1 MNFSSNKK
9 GVLLYNKIH
18 SIHRASMVSR
28 ENPERLERGYKF
40 IKNRSDILKYYDL
53 LEDYDPATKEELLKV
68 HEKTYVDFIEGYC
81 KKGGGFLGDSTY
93 VQKGSCKAAR
103 YSAGGA
109 IELCKRV
116 LKDYQTGFALIRPP
130 GHHALPDNYGGYCLY
145 NNAAIAARWLQNNKK
160 RKIMI
165 IDWDGH
171 AANGTMRTFY
181 SDPDVLTISIHR
193 DPEGFYPHDGFS
205 HQIGKSAGRGYSV
218 NICLPRGSGDTELK
232 KSFNDVVFPLAEVFD
247 PDFVIGCNGFDSHQ
261 SDSVVGLNYTLDS
274 YYFISSELGKRYK
287 NKLGLVMEGGYE
299 KFNGKLLHVV
309 LSGLLGRENPY
320 GGVEPNLSSSIIQK
334 GSVCKDTMEEIKEL
348 KSILKEFSLGSKAF
362 T

>member
-1 MNFSSNKK
+1 
-9 GVLLYNKIH
+9 
-18 SIHRASMVSR
+18 MVSR

-40 IKNRSDILKYYDL
+40 IQNRSDVLDYYDL
-53 LEDYDPATKEELLKV
+53 LEDYEPANEEDLLKV

-109 IELCKRV
+109 IEVCKRV
-116 LKDYQTGFALIRPP
+116 MSDYQAGFALIRPP

-145 NNAAIAARWLQNNKK
+145 NNAAIATRWLQEQGK

-165 IDWDGH
+165 VDWDGH

-181 SDPDVLTISIHR
+181 SDPDVLTISVHR

-205 HQIGKSAGRGYSV
+205 HQIGKAAGRGYSA
-218 NICLPRGSGDTELK
+218 NICLPRGASDSELK
-232 KSFNDVVFPLAEVFD
+232 KSFKEIVFPLAEAFD

-261 SDSVVGLNYTLDS
+261 SDSVVGLNYTADS
-274 YYFISSELGKRYK
+274 YHFISYELGKRYK
-287 NKLGLVMEGGYE
+287 NKMSLVMEGGYE
-299 KFNGKLLHVV
+299 KFNGKLLHIV
-309 LSGLLGRENPY
+309 LFGLLGKENPY
-320 GGVEPNLSSSIIQK
+320 GELKENLSSSIIQK
-334 GSVCKDTMEEIKEL
+334 GSVCKDTMDNIEGL
-348 KSILKEFSLGSKAF
+348 KSILKEFPLGSKAF
-362 T
+362 A